1 MSQFNILTHDGE
13 ILRAVDRV
21 LVAVNGVLCMR
32 AYAANG
38 TVVNVAESRI
48 VYGHEDAELL
58 LSMKTGK
65 IKVKDPTSWWLG
77 FISVCSNLDLYRKFR
92 GRVAKICDE
101 LVEFDKQL
109 PHISER
115 TDAQGRQ
122 AARYMQRIWETMPDD
137 PSIHN
142 LPRWYLLCDLC
153 SEAWVFEEEEE

>member
-1 MSQFNILTHDGE
+1 MAQFNILTHEGE
-13 ILRAVDRV
+13 ILRTVDRT
-21 LVAVNGVLCMR
+21 LIGINGVLCMR

-65 IKVKDPTSWWLG
+65 IKVKDPASWWLG
-77 FISVCSNLDLYRKFR
+77 FIAVCSDLGPYRKFR
-92 GRVAKICDE
+92 ERVAKICDE

-115 TDAQGRQ
+115 TDEQGRQ
-122 AARYMQRIWETMPDD
+122 AARFMDRIWSTMPDD
-137 PSIHN
+137 RSIHS
-142 LPRWYLLCDLC
+142 LPRWFLLCDLC
-153 SEAWVFEEEEE
+153 SEAWVFEEEE